1 MKVFSYW
8 VFPIISGV
16 AWLVT
21 LLTMFIYWKATN
33 KNFPSQHGDIP
44 YISDIGASRLKPL
57 FIVGAVLTTVF
68 LDAAFISDRLLRHKG
83 RLVPNTSLGEKVL
96 SGLSLIFAA
105 VGTVGL
111 TFLSGFDV
119 AHYQTLHD
127 SFLVLFI
134 GGYLFSAIF
143 LCWEFQKLG
152 KKYRQHRILR
162 ASFWV
167 KLAFIIVEVALVVA
181 FVVFSYKKDYN
192 HAAIF
197 EWTISLVFTFYVMS
211 FIIDLWPAV
220 ATKQGGRY
228 DLRPMNTN
236 DIETALREG
245 HFATAAEL
253 ALPRHTADSD
263 RTLTDGTNPQVLPAA
278 AGAAPLN
285 EKSNGKSKKGRKTH
299 VNF

>member
-16 AWLVT
+16 AWLAT

-33 KNFPSQHGDIP
+33 DHFPSQAGDIP

-57 FIVGAVLTTVF
+57 FIVGSVLTTVF
-68 LDAAFISDRLLRHKG
+68 LDAAFIADRLLRHKG
-83 RLVPNTSLGEKVL
+83 RLVPNASLGEKIL
-96 SGLSLIFAA
+96 SGLSMFFAA

-119 AHYQTLHD
+119 YHYHTLHD
-127 SFLVLFI
+127 TFLVLFI
-134 GGYLFSAIF
+134 GGYLLSAVF
-143 LCWEFQKLG
+143 LCSEFQRLG

-167 KLAFIIVEVALVVA
+167 KLAFILVEVALVIV
-181 FVVFSYKKDYN
+181 FVVFSFRKDYT

-197 EWTISLVFTFYVMS
+197 EWIISLVFTFYVMS

-228 DLRPMNTN
+228 DLRPMNTQ
-236 DIETALREG
+236 DIETAVREG

-253 ALPRHTADSD
+253 ALPRHTADSE
-263 RTLTDGTNPQVLPAA
+263 RTLNDGTNPRVVAAA
-278 AGAAPLN
+278 AGAAPLG
-285 EKSNGKSKKGRKTH
+285 EKSHGKSKKGRKTH
-299 VNF
+299 VDF